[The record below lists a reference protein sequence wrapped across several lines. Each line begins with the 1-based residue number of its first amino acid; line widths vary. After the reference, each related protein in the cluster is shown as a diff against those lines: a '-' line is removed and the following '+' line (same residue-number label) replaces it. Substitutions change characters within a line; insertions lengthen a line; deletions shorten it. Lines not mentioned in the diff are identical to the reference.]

1 MLTATVVL
9 LLVTAVGC
17 VASWRGS
24 LSWSIP
30 AGFGMAASVTAVAAS
45 WQYFPQLVCLL
56 WTVALAASLV
66 AALLRQD
73 KPFQAFYVTWGLL
86 TAVIVAAVVVYHVA
100 YIIG

>member
-24 LSWSIP
+24 LSWAIP
-30 AGFGMAASVTAVAAS
+30 AGFGMAASVTSVAAS

-66 AALLRQD
+66 VALIRKD
-73 KPFQAFYVTWGLL
+73 KPFQAFYATWGSL
-86 TAVIVAAVVVYHVA
+86 TAVIVAAVVVYYLA

>member
-30 AGFGMAASVTAVAAS
+30 AGFGMVASVTAVAAA

-56 WTVALAASLV
+56 WTVSLAASLA

-73 KPFQAFYVTWGLL
+73 KPFQAFYATWGSL
-86 TAVIVAAVVVYHVA
+86 TAVIVAAVVVYYLA

>member
-17 VASWRGS
+17 IASWRGS

-30 AGFGMAASVTAVAAS
+30 AGFGMGASATAVAAS
-45 WQYFPQLVCLL
+45 WQHFPQLVCLL
-56 WTVALAASLV
+56 WTVAFAASLA
-66 AALLRQD
+66 AALLRKD
-73 KPFQAFYVTWGLL
+73 KPFQAFYITWGLL

>member
-17 VASWRGS
+17 IASWRGS

-30 AGFGMAASVTAVAAS
+30 AEVGMATSVTAVAAA
-45 WQYFPQLVCLL
+45 WQSLPQLVCLL

-66 AALLRQD
+66 VALIRKD
-73 KPFQAFYVTWGLL
+73 KPFQAFYATWGSL
-86 TAVIVAAVVVYHVA
+86 TAVIALAVGVYYMA

>member
-1 MLTATVVL
+1 MLTTTVVL

-17 VASWRGS
+17 IASWRGS

-56 WTVALAASLV
+56 WTAALAASLV
-66 AALLRQD
+66 VALIRKD
-73 KPFQAFYVTWGLL
+73 KPFQAFYATWGSL
-86 TAVIVAAVVVYHVA
+86 TAVIALAVAVYCLA

>member
-24 LSWSIP
+24 LSWAIP

-45 WQYFPQLVCLL
+45 WQYFPHLVCLL

-73 KPFQAFYVTWGLL
+73 KPFRAFYTTWGAL